1 MTVRTGP
8 SAAVGWLATAIVV
21 ALVAAAGLRAALSQ
35 TSLYDGGITA
45 SAGTFILHGALPYR
59 DYWLLYGPLTG
70 YVAALLTAVFGTDL
84 TVLRLAGLL
93 VVVATAL
100 VGYGLIGDRVP
111 VVPRVALAAI
121 AGLVPVYHVGPDLAP
136 WGLAIALALGAILAT
151 TRKGTR
157 WLFAAGVLVGLAAL
171 ARPDLGTYA
180 LVAVVVAT
188 RSWRPVLGAGV
199 VVAPVALA
207 FVLAV
212 PVELLVEQ
220 LVWYPIV
227 GPRTF
232 RGVPPPG
239 VIAFLEPGRAVDW
252 LLYWSPLVLIGL
264 AIYRRLRTGSI
275 PPADLAILVLAILC
289 RLQTLGRADTA
300 HDAQA
305 AVPAILL
312 AAYALSGTGSRVGRY
327 AIAVGAAVL
336 VALAALPLVWLIQPQ
351 DPYDRALEAAVAL
364 VRERTSPDEPIFAGE
379 VRNGHAFLNPLL
391 AYYLADRPP
400 GVRDTMYN
408 PGVTTTDRTQE
419 RMVDDLGRNR
429 VRYLV
434 LDARYADCYETSN
447 LTRDVGADR
456 LDRALGQDYRVVAD
470 YGAVVIMALP
480 DEPFAIVAP
489 GDWADP
495 APPPDRDP
503 FTCQRSARKP

>member
-1 MTVRTGP
+1 MTVRPGR
-8 SAAVGWLATAIVV
+8 AFVGWVATAIVV
-21 ALVAAAGLRAALSQ
+21 ALVAATGLRAALSQ
-35 TSLYDGGITA
+35 TALYDGGITA

-59 DYWLLYGPLTG
+59 DFWLLYGPLTG
-70 YVAALLTAVFGTDL
+70 YVAALWTAVFGNDL
-84 TVLRLAGLL
+84 TALRVASLL

-100 VGYGLIGDRVP
+100 VGYGLIGDRIS
-111 VVPRVALAAI
+111 VVPRVVLAAI
-121 AGLVPVYHVGPDLAP
+121 ASLVPVYHVGPDLAP
-136 WGLAIALALGAILAT
+136 WGLAMALALGAILAT

-157 WLFAAGVLVGLAAL
+157 ALIVAGVLVGLATL
-171 ARPDLGTYA
+171 ARPDLGAYA

-188 RSWRPVLGAGV
+188 RSWRPVLGAVV
-199 VVAPVALA
+199 VVAPVALV

-212 PVELLVEQ
+212 PVESLVEQ

-227 GPRTF
+227 GPRAY

-239 VIAFLEPGRAVDW
+239 VLAFLEPGRTVDW
-252 LLYWSPLVLIGL
+252 LLYWSPLAIIAL

-275 PPADLAILVLAILC
+275 PPTDLAILILAVLC
-289 RLQTLGRADTA
+289 RLQTLGRADTI

-305 AVPAILL
+305 AAPAILL
-312 AAYALSGTGSRVGRY
+312 AAYVLSGISSRVGRY
-327 AIAVGAAVL
+327 AIAVGTAVF
-336 VALAALPLVWLIQPQ
+336 VAMAALPLVWLFQPQ
-351 DPYDRALEAAVAL
+351 DPYDRALQAAVAQ
-364 VRERTSPDEPIFAGE
+364 VRQRTSPDEPIFAGE
-379 VRNGHAFLNPLL
+379 VRNEHAFLNPLM

-408 PGVTTTDRTQE
+408 PGVTTTDRTQQ
-419 RMVDDLGRNR
+419 RMVDDLRRNR

-434 LDARYADCYETSN
+434 LDTRYADCYETSN
-447 LTRDVGADR
+447 LSREAGSEQ

-470 YGAVVIMALP
+470 YGAIVIMALP
-480 DEPFAIVAP
+480 NEPFAIVAP

-495 APPPDRDP
+495 SPPPDRDP